1 MTEPAARKTVK
12 YVLEASAAFLAGK
25 DVGQNARHVSELL
38 MARLLN
44 CPRLELYLRYDA
56 VLEERLLA
64 AMRRGVKRVAVGEPI
79 QYVLGR
85 AAFMG
90 HAFKV
95 DRRVLIPRPETEELV
110 ELVLDYEPLWRKE
123 RPAVVDLG
131 TGSGCIA
138 ISLAKAKP
146 DARCLALDT
155 SPDAIALAKENAEAL
170 GVVGE
175 VTFAPAQLSDVIEPE
190 TVDAIVAN
198 LPYVPTPEYEA
209 LPTHIRDHEPRSALD
224 GGPDGT
230 SIIAE
235 CVQDAAIALAPGG
248 ALFLEIAESQADA
261 VSAMMQDAGFKD
273 VALKQDLAGR
283 DRIVW
288 GTLPE

>member
-1 MTEPAARKTVK
+1 MSEPAARTVK
-12 YVLEASAAFLAGK
+12 YVLEASTAFLTGK
-25 DVGQNARHVSELL
+25 QIVQNPRHVSELL
-38 MARLLN
+38 MARLLS
-44 CPRLELYLRYDA
+44 CPRLELYLRYDS

-64 AMRRGVKRVAVGEPI
+64 AMRRGVKRVASGEPV
-79 QYVLGR
+79 QYVLGQ

-90 HAFKV
+90 HTFKV
-95 DRRVLIPRPETEELV
+95 DRRALIPRPETEELV

-155 SPDAIALAKENAEAL
+155 SEDAIALAKENAEVL
-170 GVVGE
+170 GVADGVI
-175 VTFAPAQLSDVIEPE
+175 FAPAQLSDVIEPE
-190 TVDAIVAN
+190 SVDAIVAN

-209 LPTHIRDHEPRSALD
+209 LPAHIRDHEPRSALD

-230 SIIAE
+230 SVIEE
-235 CVQDAAIALAPGG
+235 CVQDAVIVLTPGG
-248 ALFLEIAESQADA
+248 ALFLEIAESQADT
-261 VSAMMQDAGFKD
+261 VTAMMQDAGFAE
-273 VALKQDLAGR
+273 VALKQDLSGH